1 MVVVCVCF
9 HYTVSVKDN
18 QHLLLIGGDIMY
30 EKYLITGATGFLGRT
45 VLAQLQ
51 DTQAEIRALVMD
63 GDPLAREIPENVRSV
78 SGDVCDKAA
87 LERFF
92 ESADAHTCVIHCAG
106 IISVASRP
114 GDRIY
119 RVNVDGTRNIL
130 KFCRKHG
137 VAKLVY
143 VSSVH
148 AIPEKPKGTEIAETT
163 VFSPDLVKGDY
174 AKSKAMATSLVLQA
188 AKDGLN
194 ASVVFPSGI
203 IGPGDLGKGSI
214 TNMLLSFLAGKLPLA
229 VRGGYDFVDVR
240 DVAGGVIACA
250 QRGQAGHGYILSGH
264 YATIRDILEL
274 VKKTVNLRRSVSYL
288 PICFAK
294 MIAPF
299 YERISLRRREPLYF
313 TPYSIAVLDSN
324 GLFSREAAATALGY
338 APRPLCNTIRDTVAW
353 LKIKMS
359 VKSHT

>member
-1 MVVVCVCF
+1 MF
-9 HYTVSVKDN
+9 
-18 QHLLLIGGDIMY
+18 

-45 VLAQLQ
+45 VLAQLK
-51 DTQAEIRALVMD
+51 DAKPEIRALVMD
-63 GDPLAREIPENVRSV
+63 GDPLARELPQNVRV
-78 SGDVCDKAA
+78 MAGDVCDEAA

-92 ESADAHTCVIHCAG
+92 AGADEHTCVIHCAG
-106 IISVASRP
+106 MISVATHP

-119 RVNVDGTRNIL
+119 RVNVDGTKNVL
-130 KFCRKHG
+130 KRCRELG
-137 VAKLVY
+137 IGKLVY

-148 AIPEKPKGTEIAETT
+148 AIPEKPKGMEIAETT
-163 VFSPDLVKGDY
+163 VFSPELVKGDY
-174 AKSKAMATSLVLQA
+174 AKSKAMATALVLQA
-188 AKDGLN
+188 AKEGLN

-240 DVAGGVIACA
+240 DVASGVVACA
-250 QRGQAGHGYILSGH
+250 EHGLPGHGYILSGH

-294 MIAPF
+294 LVAPL
-299 YERISLRRREPLYF
+299 YEKISLRRREPLYF
-313 TPYSIAVLDSN
+313 TPYSIAVFQLLPH
-324 GLFSREAAATALGY
+324 GIVGTLHRFSSHPA
-338 APRPLCNTIRDTVAW
+338 C
-353 LKIKMS
+353 S
-359 VKSHT
+359 V